1 MAKSSSPK
9 EDHRVLAGA
18 GIAAAAAALVAGAYF
33 LYGRKDSP
41 ARRQKIKGWV
51 LKMKGEVLEQIDHLK
66 EINETVYN
74 QIVETV
80 ASQYSRVKDIDA
92 NDVAKVVTELKK
104 HWVDIQKHLDKKT
117 PKAKKTATR
126 RAPVKKK

>member
-1 MAKSSSPK
+1 MAQSSSPK
-9 EDHRVLAGA
+9 DTHRVLAGA
-18 GIAAAAAALVAGAYF
+18 GLAAAAAALVAGAYF

-51 LKMKGEVLEQIDHLK
+51 LKMKGEVLEQIENLK

-80 ASQYSRVKDIDA
+80 ASQYARVKDIDSD
-92 NDVAKVVTELKK
+92 DVAKVVSELKQ
-104 HWVDIQKHLDKKT
+104 HWGDIRRQLEKSAKPVRKVAKVKKT
-117 PKAKKTATR
+117 KK
-126 RAPVKKK
+126 